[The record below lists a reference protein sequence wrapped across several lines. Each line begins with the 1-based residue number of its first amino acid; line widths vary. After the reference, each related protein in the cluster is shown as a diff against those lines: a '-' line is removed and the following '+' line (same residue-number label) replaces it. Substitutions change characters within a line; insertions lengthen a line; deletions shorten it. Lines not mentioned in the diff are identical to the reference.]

1 MKKLQTN
8 AQLTTKGFLESW
20 RLEADRCVS
29 LVQIVQAVAMVVS
42 DLPAEQRRAGLTAL
56 MSPIISQLGAALQQ
70 PGTQRAAGDAL
81 NGGHSISAQPNSS
94 QDLAIVE
101 RLTTL
106 FR

>member
-1 MKKLQTN
+1 MLKRQIN
-8 AQLTTKGFLESW
+8 AQPTMFLKSW
-20 RLEADRCVS
+20 HLEVDSGVS
-29 LVQIVQAVAMVVS
+29 LAQIVQAVAMVVS

-56 MSPIISQLGAALQQ
+56 MSPIIAQLEAALQQ
-70 PGTQRAAGDAL
+70 PGTPRAAGEAL
-81 NGGHSISAQPNSS
+81 NGGHSTSAQPNSC